1 MDLKKGCFS
10 TRSEPFRIIAASKA
24 WGYGSASTKSIRFGK
39 RSMTGL
45 TIGNLELDALTTTV
59 LAVAMV
65 IFLGSFIFVSRTN
78 DMVGALKSLL
88 PKKKNRRPLPGPDEP
103 L

>member
-1 MDLKKGCFS
+1 M
-10 TRSEPFRIIAASKA
+10 
-24 WGYGSASTKSIRFGK
+24 RFGK
-39 RSMTGL
+39 REMAGL
-45 TIGNLELDALTTTV
+45 TIGNLELDTLTTTV

-78 DMVGALKSLL
+78 DMIGALKSLL
-88 PKKKNRRPLPGPDEP
+88 PKRKNRAPLPGPDEP

>member
-1 MDLKKGCFS
+1 M
-10 TRSEPFRIIAASKA
+10 A
-24 WGYGSASTKSIRFGK
+24 
-39 RSMTGL
+39 GL
-45 TIGNLELDALTTTV
+45 TIGNLELDTLTTTV

-78 DMVGALKSLL
+78 DMIGALKSLL
-88 PKKKNRRPLPGPDEP
+88 PKRKNRTPLPGPDEP

>member
-1 MDLKKGCFS
+1 
-10 TRSEPFRIIAASKA
+10 
-24 WGYGSASTKSIRFGK
+24 
-39 RSMTGL
+39 MTGL

-78 DMVGALKSLL
+78 DMIGALKSLL

>member
-1 MDLKKGCFS
+1 M
-10 TRSEPFRIIAASKA
+10 A
-24 WGYGSASTKSIRFGK
+24 
-39 RSMTGL
+39 GL
-45 TIGNLELDALTTTV
+45 TIGNLELDTPTTTV

-78 DMVGALKSLL
+78 DMIGALKSLL
-88 PKKKNRRPLPGPDEP
+88 PKRKNRTPLPGPDEP

>member
-1 MDLKKGCFS
+1 M
-10 TRSEPFRIIAASKA
+10 AV
-24 WGYGSASTKSIRFGK
+24 
-39 RSMTGL
+39 L
-45 TIGNLELDALTTTV
+45 TIGNLELDTLTTTV

-78 DMVGALKSLL
+78 DMIGALKSLL
-88 PKKKNRRPLPGPDEP
+88 PKRKNRTPLPGPDEP

>member
-1 MDLKKGCFS
+1 
-10 TRSEPFRIIAASKA
+10 
-24 WGYGSASTKSIRFGK
+24 
-39 RSMTGL
+39 MTGL

-78 DMVGALKSLL
+78 DMIGALKSLL
-88 PKKKNRRPLPGPDEP
+88 PKRKNRTPLPGPDEP

>member
-1 MDLKKGCFS
+1 M
-10 TRSEPFRIIAASKA
+10 A
-24 WGYGSASTKSIRFGK
+24 
-39 RSMTGL
+39 GL
-45 TIGNLELDALTTTV
+45 TIGNLELDMLTTTV

-78 DMVGALKSLL
+78 DMIGALKSLL
-88 PKKKNRRPLPGPDEP
+88 PKRKNRTPLPGPDEP

>member
-1 MDLKKGCFS
+1 
-10 TRSEPFRIIAASKA
+10 
-24 WGYGSASTKSIRFGK
+24 
-39 RSMTGL
+39 MTGL

-59 LAVAMV
+59 LAVAMA

-78 DMVGALKSLL
+78 DMIGALRSLL